1 MRLIIFGGRDFTDY
15 DKVKWSVLTFI
26 KEHLTSDNEIVEI
39 VSGACDRGAHTFTR
53 PDGTKVYGADGLG
66 ERFAAE
72 MQFPIKHFPANWNK
86 YGTAA
91 GPIRNRSMAH
101 YGTHY
106 LGFHDGK
113 SRGTKSMTDAAQC
126 ENLIG
131 EVLIYNTSCA

>member
-15 DKVKWSVLTFI
+15 DKVKRNAKMFI
-26 KEHLTSDNEIVEI
+26 IKHLTNEYEKVEI
-39 VSGACDRGAHTFTR
+39 VSGACDRGVHTFTR

-72 MQFPIKHFPANWNK
+72 FEYPVKSFPANWKK

-113 SRGTKSMTDAAQC
+113 TRGTKNMATAADC

-131 EVLIYNTSCA
+131 EVLTYDNACA